1 MTNEGFICISRGIR
15 EHWVWNNPVFFKRWV
30 ELIMM
35 ANYDNREVSFSFH
48 RLMLQRGQ
56 LAVNLSYLS
65 KIWHIST
72 QATQK
77 FLVKL
82 EVSGMVTRTVD
93 DKVTVITICNY
104 DRYQL
109 KMGTVIDGSVDGV
122 VNGEVDKVVNQ
133 TNKGN
138 KLIKENIKTSAEV
151 LCQVPLELDMPEAVE
166 KDYIS
171 WEKFVEFFN
180 TAMRG
185 KTIPKIRGFHLAEHT
200 FYVDNLFAY
209 VPLPYV
215 RTIFYLPV
223 DMYRYYIGRADQSV
237 NEAVMI
243 GRIDQ
248 QIAVNKQMIDE
259 VHPDDL
265 SSEGLTRYMAK
276 YLGMICMVTSSLL
289 IKEGSSE
296 SIVKR
301 DELWEYFKEENP
313 EMYEIVNKDILSK
326 TMQFKSAIGKK
337 IVRTGYAIARK
348 VYGFN

>member
-15 EHWVWNNPVFFKRWV
+15 AHWVWKNPVYFKRWA

-35 ANYDNREVSFSFH
+35 ANYDNREVSFNFQ
-48 RLMLQRGQ
+48 RVMLQRGQ

-82 EVSGMVTRTVD
+82 EVSGMVTRVVD
-93 DKVTVITICNY
+93 DKVTIITICNY

-109 KMGTVIDGSVDGV
+109 KMGAVVDGSVDSV

-138 KLIKENIKTSAEV
+138 KLIKESIKTSAEV
-151 LCQVPLELDMPEAVE
+151 LCQVPLELDMPEAAE

-185 KTIPKIRGFHLAEHT
+185 KTIPKIRGFHLAEHRKKAIRARINEYGKDAVVEVVKKAAAST
-200 FYVDNLFAY
+200 FLNGGGDKGFVADIDWMMGPRNIPKVLDGFYDRRFSENGQNSNNNNSNSKDN
-209 VPLPYV
+209 
-215 RTIFYLPV
+215 
-223 DMYRYYIGRADQSV
+223 
-237 NEAVMI
+237 
-243 GRIDQ
+243 GRIRGTQ
-248 QIAVNKQMIDE
+248 A
-259 VHPDDL
+259 
-265 SSEGLTRYMAK
+265 TA
-276 YLGMICMVTSSLL
+276 TSST
-289 IKEGSSE
+289 EYS
-296 SIVKR
+296 KR
-301 DELWEYFKEENP
+301 F
-313 EMYEIVNKDILSK
+313 
-326 TMQFKSAIGKK
+326 
-337 IVRTGYAIARK
+337 
-348 VYGFN
+348 

>member
-15 EHWVWNNPVFFKRWV
+15 AHWVWKNPVYFKRWA

-35 ANYDNREVSFSFH
+35 ANYDNREVSFSCH

-65 KIWHIST
+65 KTWNVST
-72 QATQK
+72 QAVLK

-82 EVSGMVTRTVD
+82 EVSGMVTRVVD

-109 KMGTVIDGSVDGV
+109 KMGTLVDGSVDGV

-138 KLIKENIKTSAEV
+138 KLIKKSIKTSTEV

-185 KTIPKIRGFHLAEHT
+185 KTIPKIRGFHLAEHRKKT
-200 FYVDNLFAY
+200 IRARINEYGKDAVVEVVKKAAASSFLNGGGDKGFVADIDWMMGPRNFPKILDGFYDRNY
-209 VPLPYV
+209 
-215 RTIFYLPV
+215 
-223 DMYRYYIGRADQSV
+223 G
-237 NEAVMI
+237 
-243 GRIDQ
+243 
-248 QIAVNKQMIDE
+248 
-259 VHPDDL
+259 
-265 SSEGLTRYMAK
+265 
-276 YLGMICMVTSSLL
+276 
-289 IKEGSSE
+289 
-296 SIVKR
+296 
-301 DELWEYFKEENP
+301 ENSQ
-313 EMYEIVNKDILSK
+313 NS
-326 TMQFKSAIGKK
+326 
-337 IVRTGYAIARK
+337 
-348 VYGFN
+348 NN

>member
-15 EHWVWNNPVFFKRWV
+15 AHWVWKNPVYFKRWA

-35 ANYDNREVSFSFH
+35 ANYDNREVSFSCH

-65 KIWHIST
+65 KTWNVST
-72 QATQK
+72 QAVRK

-82 EVSGMVTRTVD
+82 EVSGMVTRSVH

-109 KMGTVIDGSVDGV
+109 KMGTLVDGSVDGV

-138 KLIKENIKTSAEV
+138 KLIKETIKTSDEV
-151 LCQVPLELDMPEAVE
+151 LCQVPLELDMPVAAE

-185 KTIPKIRGFHLAEHT
+185 KTIPKIRGFHLAEHRKKAIRARFNEYGKDAVVEVVKKAAAST
-200 FYVDNLFAY
+200 FLNGGGDKGFVADIDWMMGPRNFPKILDGFYDRKFGESSQNSNNSNNKDN
-209 VPLPYV
+209 
-215 RTIFYLPV
+215 
-223 DMYRYYIGRADQSV
+223 
-237 NEAVMI
+237 
-243 GRIDQ
+243 GRIRGTQ
-248 QIAVNKQMIDE
+248 A
-259 VHPDDL
+259 
-265 SSEGLTRYMAK
+265 TA
-276 YLGMICMVTSSLL
+276 TSSA
-289 IKEGSSE
+289 
-296 SIVKR
+296 
-301 DELWEYFKEENP
+301 EY
-313 EMYEIVNKDILSK
+313 SK
-326 TMQFKSAIGKK
+326 QF
-337 IVRTGYAIARK
+337 
-348 VYGFN
+348 